1 MSAIPLHLLR
11 AQDTPRPLDERAV
24 TMLAESL
31 ATVGLLQ
38 PITVRPISI
47 SGGLA
52 TGYKIIAGAHRAA
65 AASRLGWEQI
75 EATVIADRP
84 FLETELMEIDE
95 NLCRAELTAAQRSAA
110 IKRRKEIWEAL
121 NLGGTNC
128 STQTATLHKDRPQN
142 QEQFAAATASASGMT
157 KQDINRHLSRA
168 EALGDDLQAVV
179 GTSLDKG
186 VELDAL
192 KALPPDQRLALI
204 TRAQAGEQV
213 TARPPKVELTL
224 RITGDDMASTAA
236 QVAEAL
242 FQKNTDL
249 AVLTWRRLGALI
261 SEAA

>member
-1 MSAIPLHLLR
+1 MTTISISLLR
-11 AQDTPRPLDERAV
+11 AQDTPRQIDDRAV
-24 TMLAESL
+24 AMLAESL
-31 ATVGLLQ
+31 ATLGLLQ

-47 SGGLA
+47 NGGMG
-52 TGYKIIAGAHRAA
+52 TGFKIIAGAHRVAA
-65 AASRLGWEQI
+65 AKSLGWEQI
-75 EATVIADRP
+75 DATIVSDRP

-110 IKRRKEIWEAL
+110 IRRRKEIWSAL
-121 NLGGTNC
+121 NLNSGTTC
-128 STQTATLHKDRPQN
+128 STIQVAPGRP
-142 QEQFAAATASASGMT
+142 EQFAAATAAASGMT

-168 EALGDDLQAVV
+168 ESLGDDLQAVV

-192 KALPPDQRLALI
+192 KSLPAEQRLALI
-204 TRAQAGEQV
+204 RRAQAGEQV
-213 TARPPKVELTL
+213 TARPPKVEITL

-236 QVAEAL
+236 QVADAL

-249 AVLTWRRLGALI
+249 AILTWRRLGALI